1 MKASYK
7 FDIKFTLKKHE
18 FIMLKNETEIAFIK
32 NKVNY
37 SFS

>member
-7 FDIKFTLKKHE
+7 FNIKFMLEKHE

-32 NKVNY
+32 NKMNY
-37 SFS
+37 LFL